1 MDNLKMSPP
10 CGGDIALQ
18 SPYED
23 TAPVPAPKSYLATR
37 TSDEQTT
44 RMVGKLSSKTEIK
57 DFLSHLSHKTQ
68 NQRFGSLLINADF
81 LRECGFYVF
90 FSFAQKIGES
100 D

>member
-1 MDNLKMSPP
+1 MSPP

-23 TAPVPAPKSYLATR
+23 TAPVPEPKSYLATR

-68 NQRFGSLLINADF
+68 NQRFGSLLINADLAF
-81 LRECGFYVF
+81 DFALKGTLCEGAGSAVF
-90 FSFAQKIGES
+90 FRR